1 MLWPFYVKYM
11 ANLMI
16 GLFQVARL
24 AKYWNST
31 IFYNGSQFRR
41 SYRFELLGVVAGQE
55 EEQSNS
61 NRPSILRAF
70 RLFLRR
76 VETINQQEVIFT
88 DFYDKT
94 KIPDYIAEQRPL
106 LMDPTN
112 PFHNL
117 MVNFDSSA
125 QQLFS
130 QYARESLNRL
140 ETVDFPDFKGLFQPQ
155 PKLFQAGP
163 EMNLPEPVNW
173 LIGSRSRN
181 QFFQPNLKVRK
192 SSLDTDKPTL
202 SNIKKILS
210 AFLFVA
216 DLEAQHKEADK
227 IEFAKKSIKEII
239 DDLFHGSR
247 RSWTSSQDCH
257 ENYDVTFE
265 IPIGREGG
273 ETLMISASW
282 N

>member
-1 MLWPFYVKYM
+1 MV
-11 ANLMI
+11 NVI
-16 GLFQVARL
+16 LFLFKVARL
-24 AKYWNST
+24 AKFWNST

-41 SYRFELLGVVAGQE
+41 SYRFELLGVAAGQE
-55 EEQSNS
+55 EEGHNKD
-61 NRPSILRAF
+61 RPSILRAF
-70 RLFLRR
+70 RLFLIK
-76 VETINQQEVIFT
+76 VETINQQQVIFT
-88 DFYDKT
+88 DFYDKA
-94 KIPDYIAEQRPL
+94 KIPGYIVKQRPF

-117 MVNFDSSA
+117 MVNFDPSA

-130 QYARESLNRL
+130 QYARESLYRL
-140 ETVDFPDFKGLFQPQ
+140 ERVERQLNHDFPDFKGLFQPQ

-163 EMNLPEPVNW
+163 EMNLPEPVKW
-173 LIGSRSRN
+173 LVGSRSRN
-181 QFFQPNLKVRK
+181 QFFQPNLNVRK
-192 SSLDTDKPTL
+192 SSLDTDMHAL

-216 DLEAQHKEADK
+216 DLEAQYKGADRK
-227 IEFAKKSIKEII
+227 EFAKDSIKEII
-239 DDLFHGSR
+239 DDFFHGSGT
-247 RSWTSSQDCH
+247 SWTSSQDSH

-273 ETLMISASW
+273 ETLIVSA

>member
-1 MLWPFYVKYM
+1 MSFF
-11 ANLMI
+11 
-16 GLFQVARL
+16 LFQVARL
-24 AKYWNST
+24 AKFWNST
-31 IFYNGSQFRR
+31 ILYNGSQFRR
-41 SYRFELLGVVAGQE
+41 SYRFELLGVKAGQE
-55 EEQSNS
+55 EEDHNKDH
-61 NRPSILRAF
+61 PSIFRAF
-70 RLFLRR
+70 RLFLKK
-76 VETINQQEVIFT
+76 VEMIDQQEVIFT

-192 SSLDTDKPTL
+192 SSLDSDKHAL

-210 AFLFVA
+210 AFLFAA
-216 DLEAQHKEADK
+216 DLVAQHTGADK
-227 IEFAKKSIKEII
+227 IEFVKYSIHEAI

-247 RSWTSSQDCH
+247 RSWTSSQECH

-273 ETLMISASW
+273 ETLLISSNW